1 MLDKNSESHVHVE
14 AIEEP
19 PPPGKS
25 IAFGLERMGLIAVK
39 APILSMIILAV
50 LIVAAIFGIYRIK
63 IDDSLSQLFRSDSKD
78 YKQYEAVTKR
88 FPATEFDV
96 LVVVEGKTLLARE
109 NLEKIRDMVT
119 DLQLVEG
126 VRGLVS
132 LFSARQAPEPG
143 KLPAALFPPEL
154 PQGAAY
160 DKFVETVKTN
170 EIIRGKLL
178 SEDGTLALIVLS
190 LEPSVVSSNDLGKV
204 VGEMRKIMAD
214 DLSGSGLN
222 AQLSGVPV
230 MQLEIRNAVKR
241 DGLTYNILGILA
253 GCIIA
258 IIFFRKISFMVVAAF
273 PPIIAIL
280 LALGGL
286 GWAGFNLNMFLNVM
300 TPLIM
305 VISFSD
311 SMQLTF
317 AARDRLIAGQD
328 KLTAFT
334 NAVLVV
340 GPACV
345 LTHGTAGI
353 SFIALQFSDSELIRK
368 FGEAGLAATIIAL
381 IAVLSLVPVFGVLFV
396 RNEKIFAVKFQSA
409 DAGVQA
415 LRNFCYWIAVRM
427 VGRPGLFSLL
437 AVLLVAGLGFIYA
450 TLEPRY
456 RLADQVPDK
465 RQAVAAS
472 SRLDAKLT
480 GANPIDVLIEFP
492 KGASLYAPDTL
503 KTIAEVHAMVEKSAG
518 VGNVWSLETLRRW
531 LAEKAGSNDVATL
544 KEYVSVIPEHLVR
557 RFISADQD
565 AVVVSGRVPD
575 LDSSEILPVIDK
587 LDKALDKVRAEHP
600 GFEIAV
606 TGLSAIA
613 ARNSA
618 NMISKLNHGL
628 TIEFLLVA
636 IFIGLAFRSVVVMF
650 SCILPGIFPVVAS
663 GTVLWI
669 LGEGLQFASVVAL
682 TVSFGLGLSATIHFL
697 NRLRLESKPGI
708 TSGTGGR
715 ARHRAGRSGADPD
728 HGGAGLRPR
737 RHRVLRPAV
746 AAAVRLAQRV
756 LDDRSPGRGSLHP
769 AADLDV
775 PDQPVGKDSRR
786 QSRQACGMTSLLNN
800 SGCQTTRGCRP
811 TAAEEGLRNDVCR
824 ISCSPCGRCRRLPR
838 RRAHLSFLSHRADPD
853 AGLAGRRAARGR
865 GGVPNLP
872 AAATGAL
879 PSRIEEARPRPASA
893 CGGVRPI
900 SLSVE
905 PGRRREGRVC
915 LRERH
920 QGLGALSAAALD
932 LVRHRDLRHPVGSI
946 AGDAARMA
954 RQ

>member
-1 MLDKNSESHVHVE
+1 MLEKHGDSEVHVE
-14 AIEEP
+14 QIEQRP
-19 PPPGKS
+19 TGS
-25 IAFGLERMGLIAVK
+25 IAFGLERLGLIAVK
-39 APILSMIILAV
+39 APILSCIVLVLLMIG
-50 LIVAAIFGIYRIK
+50 AIAGIERIK
-63 IDDSLSQLFRSDSKD
+63 IDDSLSQLFRSNSKE
-78 YKQYEAVTKR
+78 YRQYEAVTKR

-109 NLEKIRDMVT
+109 NLEKVRELVT

-126 VRGLVS
+126 TRGLIS
-132 LFSARQAPEPG
+132 LFSARQAPAPG
-143 KLPAALFPPEL
+143 KLPAALFPSDL
-154 PQGAAY
+154 PTGAEY
-160 DKFVETVKTN
+160 EKFIETVKTN

-190 LEPSVVSSNDLGKV
+190 LEPEIVASNKLGPTV
-204 VGEMRKIMAD
+204 REIRKLMAD
-214 DLSGSGLN
+214 DLAGSGLN
-222 AQLSGVPV
+222 AELSGVPV
-230 MQLEIRNAVKR
+230 MQLEIRNAVER

-273 PPIIAIL
+273 PPMIAIL

-286 GWAGFNLNMFLNVM
+286 GWANFNLNMFLNVM

-328 KLTAFT
+328 KFTAFR

-353 SFIALQFSDSELIRK
+353 SFIALQFSDSDLIRK

-381 IAVLSLVPVFGVLFV
+381 IAVLSLVPVFGVLLV
-396 RNEKIFAVKFQSA
+396 RNEKVFAVKFQSA

-427 VGRPGLFSLL
+427 VSRPGLFSLVAVVLVGGL
-437 AVLLVAGLGFIYA
+437 AVIYA
-450 TLEPRY
+450 NLEPRY

-465 RQAVAAS
+465 QQAVAAS
-472 SRLDAKLT
+472 GRLDAKLT
-480 GANPIDVLIEFP
+480 GANPIDILIEFP

-557 RFISADQD
+557 RFISADQS

-575 LDSSEILPVIDK
+575 IDSSALLPVVNK
-587 LDKALDKVRAEHP
+587 LDKALDTVRAEHP
-600 GFEIAV
+600 GYEIAV
-606 TGLSAIA
+606 TGLSVIA
-613 ARNSA
+613 ARNSS
-618 NMISKLNHGL
+618 NMIEKLNRGL
-628 TIEFLLVA
+628 TVEFLLVA

-663 GTVLWI
+663 GTVLWM

-708 TSGTGGR
+708 SPELAVERATVLVGPALILTTVVLACGLVVTVFSDLPSLRLFGWLSAFSMIAALVADLFILRPTSMFLINLSQRLRGTGVH
-715 ARHRAGRSGADPD
+715 A
-728 HGGAGLRPR
+728 
-737 RHRVLRPAV
+737 
-746 AAAVRLAQRV
+746 
-756 LDDRSPGRGSLHP
+756 
-769 AADLDV
+769 
-775 PDQPVGKDSRR
+775 K
-786 QSRQACGMTSLLNN
+786 
-800 SGCQTTRGCRP
+800 
-811 TAAEEGLRNDVCR
+811 AAE
-824 ISCSPCGRCRRLPR
+824 
-838 RRAHLSFLSHRADPD
+838 
-853 AGLAGRRAARGR
+853 
-865 GGVPNLP
+865 
-872 AAATGAL
+872 
-879 PSRIEEARPRPASA
+879 
-893 CGGVRPI
+893 
-900 SLSVE
+900 
-905 PGRRREGRVC
+905 
-915 LRERH
+915 
-920 QGLGALSAAALD
+920 
-932 LVRHRDLRHPVGSI
+932 
-946 AGDAARMA
+946 
-954 RQ
+954 

>member
-1 MLDKNSESHVHVE
+1 MLEKIGDSQVHVE
-14 AIEEP
+14 QIEQP
-19 PPPGKS
+19 PATS
-25 IAFGLERMGLIAVK
+25 IAFGLERIGLIAVQK
-39 APILSMIILAV
+39 PILSCIVLVVLMI
-50 LIVAAIFGIYRIK
+50 AAIFGIERIK
-63 IDDSLSQLFRSDSKD
+63 IDDSLSQLFRSNSKD
-78 YKQYEAVTKR
+78 YLQYEAETKR

-96 LVVVEGKTLLARE
+96 LVVVEGKTLLERS
-109 NLEKIRDMVT
+109 NLEKIRDLVT
-119 DLQLVEG
+119 DLQLVDG
-126 VRGLVS
+126 TRGLIS
-132 LFSARQAPEPG
+132 LFSARQAPAPG
-143 KLPAALFPPEL
+143 KLPAALFPAEL
-154 PQGAAY
+154 PQGADY
-160 DKFVETVKTN
+160 DKFIETVKSN

-190 LEPSVVSSNDLGKV
+190 LEPKVVASNDLGRV
-204 VGEMRKIMAD
+204 VGDIRKLMAD
-214 DLSGSGLN
+214 ELAGSNLK
-222 AQLSGVPV
+222 AELSGVPV

-258 IIFFRKISFMVVAAF
+258 IIFFRKISFMIAAAF
-273 PPIIAIL
+273 PPIIAIV

-328 KLTAFT
+328 KYTAFK

-396 RNEKIFAVKFQSA
+396 RNEKVFAVKFQSA

-427 VGRPGLFSLL
+427 VGRPGLFSLIAVVVVGGL
-437 AVLLVAGLGFIYA
+437 AVIYSN
-450 TLEPRY
+450 LEPRY

-465 RQAVAAS
+465 QQAVAAS

-492 KGASLYAPDTL
+492 KGASLYDPNTL
-503 KTIAEVHAMVEKSAG
+503 QTIADVHSTVEKAAG

-544 KEYVSVIPEHLVR
+544 KEYVNLIPKYLVR
-557 RFISADQD
+557 RFISEDQD
-565 AVVVSGRVPD
+565 AVLVSGRVPD
-575 LDSSEILPVIDK
+575 LDSSQILPVVEK
-587 LDKALDKVRAEHP
+587 LDHALDTVRKDHP

-618 NMISKLNHGL
+618 NMIEKLNRGL
-628 TIEFLLVA
+628 TIEFALVA
-636 IFIGLAFRSVVVMF
+636 MFIGLAFRSWVVMF
-650 SCILPGIFPVVAS
+650 ACILPGIFPVVLS
-663 GTVLWI
+663 GTVLWL

-697 NRLRLESKPGI
+697 NRLRLETTPGV
-708 TSGTGGR
+708 SSELAVER
-715 ARHRAGRSGADPD
+715 ATVLVGPALILTTVVLAC
-728 HGGAGLRPR
+728 GLVVTVFSDLPS
-737 RHRVLRPAV
+737 LRLFGWLSAF
-746 AAAVRLAQRV
+746 AMISALI
-756 LDDRSPGRGSLHP
+756 
-769 AADLDV
+769 ADLFI
-775 PDQPVGKDSRR
+775 
-786 QSRQACGMTSLLNN
+786 L
-800 SGCQTTRGCRP
+800 RP
-811 TAAEEGLRNDVCR
+811 TAMFLINLDHRLRGTAGQTKPAE
-824 ISCSPCGRCRRLPR
+824 
-838 RRAHLSFLSHRADPD
+838 
-853 AGLAGRRAARGR
+853 
-865 GGVPNLP
+865 
-872 AAATGAL
+872 
-879 PSRIEEARPRPASA
+879 
-893 CGGVRPI
+893 
-900 SLSVE
+900 
-905 PGRRREGRVC
+905 
-915 LRERH
+915 
-920 QGLGALSAAALD
+920 
-932 LVRHRDLRHPVGSI
+932 
-946 AGDAARMA
+946 
-954 RQ
+954 